1 MKSHFSRLWKD
12 ESAANAVEYGII
24 ASLIAVGIV
33 AVLIGLR
40 GQLRT
45 LFNAVIRRTT
55 VNEG

>member
-33 AVLIGLR
+33 TVLIALR

-45 LFNAVIRRTT
+45 LFTEIKNQTKVQK
-55 VNEG
+55 

>member
-1 MKSHFSRLWKD
+1 MKSLFSRLWMD

-40 GQLRT
+40 TQLRT
-45 LFNAVIRRTT
+45 LFNAVINRTT

>member
-1 MKSHFSRLWKD
+1 MKSLFSRLWMD

>member
-33 AVLIGLR
+33 TVLIALR
-40 GQLRT
+40 GQLRKLVT
-45 LFNAVIRRTT
+45 EIKNQTKVQK
-55 VNEG
+55 